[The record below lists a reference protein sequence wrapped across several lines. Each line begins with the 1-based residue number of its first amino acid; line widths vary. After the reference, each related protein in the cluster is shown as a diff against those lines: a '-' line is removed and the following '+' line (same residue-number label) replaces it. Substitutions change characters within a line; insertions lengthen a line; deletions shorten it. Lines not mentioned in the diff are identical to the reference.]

1 MNNLFFD
8 TNHKVILS
16 KEAKFF
22 AYCTGVILIAV
33 GFFGLYKVGFN
44 SPQNPLQIVLL
55 LAGLL
60 WIVKGVLGKEFF
72 AIYRYIKM
80 DSETLVIKNKSNRPD
95 LFKLSEI
102 EEIKLRG
109 TNLILCI
116 QDYVKEYSLSWL
128 SYEQVQELKSRLEM
142 KKSENKI

>member
-1 MNNLFFD
+1 MNDLIFD
-8 TNHKVILS
+8 TKHKVVLS

-22 AYCTGVILIAV
+22 AYCTGGILIAV

-55 LAGLL
+55 LAGIL
-60 WIVKGVLGKEFF
+60 WIVKAAIGKEFF

-80 DSETLVIKNKSNRPD
+80 DSDSLVIKNKSSKPD
-95 LFKLSEI
+95 LFQLSKI
-102 EEIKLRG
+102 EEIKLSG
-109 TNLILCI
+109 TNLILYI

-128 SYEQVQELKSRLEM
+128 SYEQVQELKNRLEM
-142 KKSENKI
+142 MKSKTEI